1 MVSSTIRAPVGFR
14 VDPHGFAEGIAS
26 GAGVACVD
34 RKRTAALPATG
45 RDLPDGQAL
54 GGDEILRGTGAAIDD
69 HQWKYTSGDRRL
81 TKKKSEYYDG
91 AMQIEKGIDKLV
103 KTVRVMILDK
113 PGFFGK
119 VATAIGAAGGNIG
132 DIKLVE
138 YGLEYNTRDVTIFV
152 DSDTQLQGVLEEL
165 GKVEGV
171 IISDIIDPVLEMHR
185 GGKISV
191 KSRINID
198 SISTIRK
205 VYTPGVAKVCKLIQR
220 KPDLA
225 YKYTVIPNT
234 VAIVTNGTAILG
246 LGDIGAVAGMPVMEG
261 KAALFD
267 ALVGI
272 NGVPILIQ
280 SKDTEE
286 IIRTV
291 ASIAP
296 TFGAIKLEDIKAPE
310 CFEIE
315 DRLGEMLD
323 IPVMHDDQHG
333 TAVVVLAALLNASKY
348 VGMQVK
354 NDTVGMVGLGAA
366 GMGISKLLMAF
377 GVRKMLGADI
387 NPGAQAIFGKEGG
400 KPVTLPEV
408 MASSDI
414 VICTTGVQGLIK
426 KEMIR
431 KGQVILALSN
441 PRPEILP
448 EEAREAGASFAAD
461 GRGVN
466 NALAFPGVF
475 RGALN
480 ARARKINNRMKIA
493 AAKVISSCASAGELV
508 PSILDREM
516 HAKVAEAVER
526 AAFETGVARP
536 RTEEI
541 EET

>member
-1 MVSSTIRAPVGFR
+1 
-14 VDPHGFAEGIAS
+14 
-26 GAGVACVD
+26 
-34 RKRTAALPATG
+34 
-45 RDLPDGQAL
+45 
-54 GGDEILRGTGAAIDD
+54 
-69 HQWKYTSGDRRL
+69 
-81 TKKKSEYYDG
+81 
-91 AMQIEKGIDKLV
+91 MQIEKGVDKLV

-113 PGFFGK
+113 PGYFGK
-119 VATAIGAAGGNIG
+119 VATAIGAAGGNLG
-132 DIKLVE
+132 DIKLVG
-138 YGLEYNTRDVTIFV
+138 YGLEYNTRDITIFT
-152 DSDTQLQGVLEEL
+152 DNDAQLHGVLEEL

-185 GGKISV
+185 GGKIAV
-191 KSRINID
+191 KSRIPLD

-205 VYTPGVAKVCKLIQR
+205 VYTPGVAKVCRLIQR

-225 YKYTVIPNT
+225 YDYTVIPNT

-267 ALVGI
+267 ALVG
-272 NGVPILIQ
+272 
-280 SKDTEE
+280 
-286 IIRTV
+286 
-291 ASIAP
+291 

-315 DRLGEMLD
+315 DRLGGMLD
-323 IPVMHDDQHG
+323 IPVLHDDQHG

-387 NPGAQAIFGKEGG
+387 NLSAQEIFAKEGG
-400 KPVTLPEV
+400 KPVTLPEI
-408 MASSDI
+408 MAAADI
-414 VICTTGVQGLIK
+414 VICTTGVPGLIK

-441 PRPEILP
+441 PKPEISP
-448 EEAREAGASFAAD
+448 EDARAAGASFAAD

-480 ARARKINNRMKIA
+480 AQARKINNRMKIA